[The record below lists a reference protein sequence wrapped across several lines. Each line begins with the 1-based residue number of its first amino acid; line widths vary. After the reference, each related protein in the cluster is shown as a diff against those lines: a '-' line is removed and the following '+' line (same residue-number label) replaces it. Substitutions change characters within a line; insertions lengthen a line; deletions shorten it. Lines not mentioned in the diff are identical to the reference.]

1 MTHKQL
7 RRPQPQQEFS
17 YYDNDNTHGKLVGNA
32 QRTAKGQRLQP
43 APGERWAQEE
53 RKRDERLR
61 ARERGA
67 SVNSGASYDANRRAK
82 QSRKHETLPPRG
94 VNRRARARPRANA
107 DEREIYIGQLPALSH
122 MLIVLKRG
130 ENEMQ
135 RNEWAAQNV
144 RNKMETGT

>member
-43 APGERWAQEE
+43 APGERWAQKE

-67 SVNSGASYDANRRAK
+67 SVNSGASYDANGRAK
-82 QSRKHETLPPRG
+82 QSRKHELCHQG
-94 VNRRARARPRANA
+94 GLI
-107 DEREIYIGQLPALSH
+107 DEPEQERTPTRE
-122 MLIVLKRG
+122 KF
-130 ENEMQ
+130 
-135 RNEWAAQNV
+135 
-144 RNKMETGT
+144 T